1 MLTIERL
8 NEYGAD
14 TKDGLARCMG
24 NEELYLRLVSS
35 VALQSE
41 FTRLPELIGSG
52 DLKGAFEASHALKGV
67 LGNLALTP
75 LYLKVCELTE
85 LLRAETSTDYEPLLS
100 EISAL
105 WTDLKNIVL

>member
-1 MLTIERL
+1 MITIDCLR
-8 NEYGAD
+8 EYGANVEE
-14 TKDGLARCMG
+14 GLARCMG

-41 FTRLPELIGSG
+41 FTRLSELIAQG
-52 DLKGAFEASHALKGV
+52 DLKSAFEASHALKGV

-85 LLRAETSTDYEPLLS
+85 LLRAETSTDYGPLLS